1 MLPGL
6 IFVGPNRWGDSSP
19 EEAPSRLSPSGRMGP
34 KISSPETAK
43 EVSPTGPFFP
53 LTMMKHLT
61 LLFLCLLAAGVGKA
75 QDVKIVSLPS
85 NDLIYVPGED
95 RIYAA
100 TPGGGENGNSLCVI
114 NPYFGTLEQCYF
126 VGSEPRTLAISD
138 DGAYIYVGLA
148 GAPLVVRFNV
158 ATKEVDQTFGLGTHP
173 AGGPNYAREIEVL
186 PGNPDVIAVARYS
199 ITAYPFSR
207 GVAVFD
213 NGQPR
218 DLTTPDTANSN
229 SLAFAG
235 PTDQLYGL
243 DSDNYSY
250 NLYPLLLSANGV
262 TNGPAYTGLI
272 DGSFATIEGQ
282 GDFLYSSTGRKISVA
297 GPSPLLV
304 GTYTLGNYFRSGVY
318 PAPDSNV
325 VYFVTTYGSVYDL
338 QTFNKTTFNKTGTV
352 SITDPTGNS
361 DSAIKLIGWGGGGKL
376 AFRTDQSVV
385 LVRNCTSLA
394 ATPVLTA
401 PATGCYGSELVLTA
415 PAGYGSYSW
424 SNGAVGQSIILTQ
437 YAELSVRVSD
447 SLGCLSQPSNTVAV
461 SFDYPNNYAPD
472 IISVNER
479 TVICQGGS
487 ITLEAYGGSY
497 SLLWSTGATTPTIEV
512 TEGGEYTVAS
522 VSQGGCLSPYSAP
535 FVITESDEPQPEQP
549 VIDVMG
555 STMLCPNEVVEL
567 SAPPGFAAYEW
578 SNGQQ
583 TPSIIVSYESNF
595 QVRVSTE
602 GGCVSEWSEPV
613 QVWITYVNQPIIY
626 SFDGLLYAENNG
638 GLNEWFLNGVLIASD
653 SSSSYVPME
662 TGVYTVRTIFNGC
675 TSPFSPPSFFTFTSV
690 EETVAAGGIAVYP
703 NPVSQI
709 LRIGYDAAR
718 VGAATLLVTD
728 LSGREISRMPLTDRV
743 DLSRLAGGVY
753 VVRVLGEDRR
763 VLFTERVV
771 KL

>member
-1 MLPGL
+1 
-6 IFVGPNRWGDSSP
+6 
-19 EEAPSRLSPSGRMGP
+19 
-34 KISSPETAK
+34 
-43 EVSPTGPFFP
+43 
-53 LTMMKHLT
+53 MKHLT

-75 QDVKIVSLPS
+75 QDVKVISLPS

-114 NPYFGTLEQCYF
+114 DPYFGTLEQCYF

-158 ATKEVDQTFGLGTHP
+158 ATKEVDQTFGLGTDP
-173 AGGPNYAREIEVL
+173 IFGPNYAREIEVL
-186 PGNPDVIAVARYS
+186 PGSPNSIAVARFSPNFYPYS
-199 ITAYPFSR
+199 H
-207 GVAVFD
+207 GVAVYD

-218 DLTTPDTANSN
+218 TLATPDTAASN

-235 PTDQLYGL
+235 PGNQLYGL
-243 DSDNYSY
+243 DTDNYSY
-250 NLYPLLLSANGV
+250 NLYPLLITANGV
-262 TNGPAYTGLI
+262 VNGPANAGLI

-282 GDFLYSSTGRKISVA
+282 GNFIYSSTGRKISVA
-297 GPSPLLV
+297 GPDPMLV
-304 GTYTLGNYFRSGVY
+304 GTYTLGDYYRSGVH

-325 VYFVTTYGSVYDL
+325 VYFVTTTYGSEYNL
-338 QTFNKTTFNKTGTV
+338 QTFNKTTFNKIGTV
-352 SITDPTGNS
+352 AITAPSGNS
-361 DSAIKLIGWGGGGKL
+361 DNAIKLVGWGGSGKL

-385 LVRNCTSLA
+385 IMRNCTSQA
-394 ATPVLTA
+394 AAPVLTA
-401 PATGCYGSELVLTA
+401 PAAGCYGTELTLTA
-415 PAGYGSYSW
+415 PTGYSAYSW
-424 SNGAVGQSIILTQ
+424 SNGASGQSVTLTDIT
-437 YAELSVRVSD
+437 EISVRVAD
-447 SLGCLSQPSNTVAV
+447 SLGCLGQPSNTVV
-461 SFDYPNNYAPD
+461 VPFEYPNYYAPD
-472 IISVNER
+472 VYVDGGG

-487 ITLEAYGGSY
+487 ITLQVNYAYGPV
-497 SLLWSTGATTPTIEV
+497 LWSTGATTPTIEV
-512 TEGGEYTVAS
+512 TTAGAYSVAS
-522 VSQGGCLSPYSAP
+522 STEGGCLSPFSAP
-535 FVITESDEPQPEQP
+535 YVITQSDEPQPEQP

-555 STMLCPNEVVEL
+555 STMLCSNDVVEL
-567 SAPPGFAAYEW
+567 SAPPGFARYEW
-578 SNGQQ
+578 SDGQQ
-583 TPSIIVSYESNF
+583 TPSIIVSYESNLR
-595 QVRVSTE
+595 VRVGTE

-613 QVWITYVNQPIIY
+613 QVWITYVNQPYIY
-626 SFDGLLYAENNG
+626 PFNGLLYAENYG
-638 GLNEWFLNGVLIASD
+638 GLNEWFLNGLPVAGD
-653 SSSSYVPME
+653 SSSYYQPTE
-662 TGVYTVRTIFNGC
+662 TGVYTVRTVLNGC
-675 TSPFSPPSFFTFTSV
+675 TSPVSPPYFYTLTGV
-690 EETVAAGGIAVYP
+690 KETVAAGGIAVYP